1 MMNKLLTVAV
11 PGLLALSELVT
22 PSARATTVRFTVK

>member
-11 PGLLALSELVT
+11 PGLLALSELLT
-22 PSARATTVRFTVK
+22 PSAKATTVHLTVK